1 MGSKIHKAMAQK
13 RKYPHPGSPPGL
25 GEGERGERC
34 DRRARVVVDD
44 PPASALR
51 AAGVTPTKK
60 RGQNFLA
67 QGGVADR
74 IVAMAELRAG
84 DEVVEIGPGLGILSE
99 RILAAPISMLHLIEV
114 DRELAA
120 RLRQRLAGAVDLI
133 EADLLKVDLRRL
145 LAHPPVKVIGNLPFN
160 AAAAILRKLGEMREM
175 ISRMVLMFQ
184 REVGERLRAG
194 AGERAYGAVT
204 VLTALDWDI
213 PRHFRV
219 EAGSFHPRPK
229 VDAEVLCFVPTR
241 ESACP
246 PELRSMVTDVVRAG
260 FAIRRKTLRNALSA
274 GLRMRPECIEGALA
288 IAHIAPSERAERLDL
303 KDFVRLAAAIETVL
317 ADHALYARD
326 A

>member
-1 MGSKIHKAMAQK
+1 MAQK
-13 RKYPHPGSPPGL
+13 KKYPHPSRVHGQTL
-25 GEGERGERC
+25 GETGEHRANT
-34 DRRARVVVDD
+34 RARAIGDD
-44 PPASALR
+44 APGRALR
-51 AAGVTPTKK
+51 AAGVTPTKR

-67 QGGVADR
+67 QGAVADR
-74 IVAMAELRAG
+74 IVTMADLRAG

-99 RILAAPISMLHLIEV
+99 RILAAAPVSMLHLIEL
-114 DRELAA
+114 DCELAA
-120 RLRQRLAGAVDLI
+120 RLRQRLAGAVNVI
-133 EADLLKVDLRRL
+133 QADLLKVDLRQI
-145 LAHPPVKVIGNLPFN
+145 LAHPPIKVIGNLPFN
-160 AAAAILRKLGEMREM
+160 VAAAILRQLGEVRDL

-194 AGERAYGAVT
+194 AGDGAYGALS

-241 ESACP
+241 ESVCP
-246 PELRSMVTDVVRAG
+246 PGLRSILIDVIRAG

-274 GLRMRPECIEGALA
+274 GLLMRTESVEAALEM
-288 IAHIAPSERAERLDL
+288 AHIAASERAERLDL
-303 KDFVRLAAAIETVL
+303 RDFVRLAAAIETVI
-317 ADHALYARD
+317 ADHVQYARD